1 MKIMK
6 LDKRKILFLVNKLI
20 VLNVLFMI
28 KHNLILKI
36 IKTKKRYY
44 SVGQFLIRLFYLIII
59 KHLVIYFTNIFIQ
72 CLDTTKL
79 KKE

>member
-6 LDKRKILFLVNKLI
+6 LDERKILFLLYRLI

-36 IKTKKRYY
+36 IETEKR
-44 SVGQFLIRLFYLIII
+44 FL
-59 KHLVIYFTNIFIQ
+59 
-72 CLDTTKL
+72 
-79 KKE
+79 